1 MTDPEETRDAG
12 MSLTELIIAMAI
24 FTIVITV
31 FTGGLMTMAR
41 STARTFEVTD
51 ASNSLRTTFQHL
63 DRQIRYAS
71 SINSPGVGSSG
82 SWYVEFL
89 TTSVPD
95 GELPICTQWR
105 YDPTAETLAY
115 RTWRDDSSS
124 AVSNWRVVAEDVRN
138 DTASGQ
144 DPFVYHRANGVYTR
158 QRLDV
163 AVFVASDPNPGGDVD
178 ADISSTF
185 VARNSSFESP
195 SNPDVDADGTSDT
208 FVCTSHLSRP

>member
-1 MTDPEETRDAG
+1 MTETENAREDG
-12 MSLTELIIAMAI
+12 MSIMELVVAMAI

-41 STARTFEVTD
+41 STARTSEVTD
-51 ASNSLRTTFQHL
+51 ASNSLRLTFQHL
-63 DRQIRYAS
+63 DKQIRYAS
-71 SINSPGVGSSG
+71 SINSPGVGGSG
-82 SWYVEFL
+82 SWYVEFV
-89 TTSVPD
+89 TTSVPE

-124 AVSNWRVVAEDVRN
+124 VVSSWRVVAQDMRN
-138 DTASGQ
+138 DLVGGQ
-144 DPFVYHRANGVYTR
+144 APFVYHRADGVYTR

-178 ADISSTF
+178 ADITTTF

-195 SNPDVDADGTSDT
+195 SNPDVNGDGVSDT